1 MNRSVECMRRSRR
14 TGSLMYGT
22 AMRLKGWEG
31 TQTRDAPIVWEA
43 TAATYV
49 PMALAGRTVL
59 KDKRGV
65 CGITADGMAMRNML
79 LKNIMGAS
87 TYQYHTDQTVRTLR
101 ETAKGK
107 TPFSIREPE
116 KLRSFAQRLGVDID
130 GSNEEVTIRL
140 CDAVVEDF
148 GRSYEEP
155 SIIIDAL
162 APNDRK
168 EVWKKLNIFP
178 GGIYSEMMIAT
189 SACLTNVDGY
199 YVSLALKA
207 MRLGVAM
214 AYQSQ
219 LVNETMQ
226 DIMFGIPRPHEMRVD
241 LGVLDPDMM
250 LTSCPMAMSHSWG
263 SPLFNRHE
271 IMNGRTRP

>member
-1 MNRSVECMRRSRR
+1 MEDDRISYHESVHRMYEKIKKDGMTNVWDRYEAQGMGGDPDQRCTYCMGGNRCDLCSNGPCR
-14 TGSLMYGT
+14 
-22 AMRLKGWEG
+22 A
-31 TQTRDAPIVWEA
+31 D
-43 TAATYV
+43 
-49 PMALAGRTVL
+49 VL

-101 ETAKGK
+101 ETAKGR
-107 TPFSIREPE
+107 TPFSIKEPE
-116 KLRSFAQRLGVDID
+116 KLRSFAQRLGVNID

-140 CDAVVEDF
+140 CDAVVQDF
-148 GRSYEEP
+148 DRSYEEP
-155 SIIIDAL
+155 STIIDAL

-168 EVWKKLNIFP
+168 EVWRKLNIFP

-219 LVNETMQ
+219 LVNESMQ

-241 LGVLDPDMM
+241 LGVL
-250 LTSCPMAMSHSWG
+250 
-263 SPLFNRHE
+263 SP
-271 IMNGRTRP
+271 TTC